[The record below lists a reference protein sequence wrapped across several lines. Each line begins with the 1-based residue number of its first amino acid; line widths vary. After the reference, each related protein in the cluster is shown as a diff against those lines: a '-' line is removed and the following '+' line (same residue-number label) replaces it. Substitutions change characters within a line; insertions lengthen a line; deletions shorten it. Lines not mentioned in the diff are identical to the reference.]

1 MSVDGTTGSTVSL
14 SWQSSGSVVDRYE
27 VMWEASTAGSVAGST
42 ELSGSTT
49 SYTITELEEGTDY
62 SITVTATNAA
72 GSAVSDTISASTPE
86 GMITSCH

>member
-14 SWQSSGSVVDRYE
+14 SWQSSGSVVDSYE
-27 VMWEASTAGSVAGST
+27 VVWQASTAGSAPDST
-42 ELSGSTT
+42 VLFGSTT

-86 GMITSCH
+86 GI

>member
-14 SWQSSGSVVDRYE
+14 SWQSSGSVVDSYE
-27 VMWEASTAGSVAGST
+27 VMWQASTAGSAPDSTVLFGS
-42 ELSGSTT
+42 T

-86 GMITSCH
+86 GMIASCH

>member
-14 SWQSSGSVVDRYE
+14 SWQSSGSVVDSYE
-27 VMWEASTAGSVAGST
+27 VMWEASTAGSAPGST
-42 ELSGSTT
+42 VLSGT

-86 GMITSCH
+86 GMIASCH